1 MRLRRAGSIA
11 ALALIAIVPA
21 AALAQSPAGPYVGRP
36 IESIALYLENTPTQD
51 SALLDLLETRVG
63 QPLDMADVRESIVHL
78 YSLGRFQDVQVDATD
93 GSSGGVALR
102 YNLIPHHTIQR
113 IGFSGNVALSEGTL
127 RRTVTD
133 RFGESP
139 PVGRAEDAARLL
151 EDFYAQN
158 GYPWARVKPV
168 LEERHDPDRTLLTF
182 QIEAGP
188 LAKIRNVDID
198 GETRLGRPAFLTK
211 LRAAP
216 GDPYLNEQLRRR
228 LDEYVQDLRKRGF
241 YLATAS
247 FQSVEVEE
255 AASVDLTINVDTGP
269 VVTVRFE
276 GDRLPQDRLSALVPI
291 EKEGSV
297 EEDLLEDSEAR
308 IEDYL
313 RQQGYWKAE
322 VTYRREEAE
331 GALAVVFQ
339 VKRGLVYR
347 VASDAEIRGNVAI
360 PTSELRPLVPF
371 KPGTV
376 FVDAQLTAAAT
387 AIRNLYLQRGFASAE
402 VKPAANETDPPQPG
416 EGAIRP
422 DIVIVEGAST
432 TVRSV
437 DITGNTALS
446 DQELLARVQVKP
458 GQPFY
463 APQTAVDRDALVVEY
478 LNLGFASATVEPI
491 QTRSEDGTQVDLV
504 YQVQEGPQTIV
515 DHILVVGNTT
525 TDPKVVVRELQF
537 QSGQPLGLD
546 SLFESQRRLTSLG
559 LFRRVRITEL
569 THGGGSRRDVL
580 VTVEEAPRTTIGY
593 GAGVE
598 GMQVLRATGPA
609 GEAEEHLEFAPR
621 GFFEVGR
628 RNLGGKNRSVSL
640 YARASLRPNAEPDD
654 PERDGSGIGLN
665 EYRVVGT
672 YLQPRLLGPNILTV
686 SAAAERGVRS
696 SFSFTRKG
704 INGDLVRRITNTIR
718 ISGRY
723 SFGTTRTFDERLDEL
738 EQATIDRLF
747 PQVRLS
753 GFSGA
758 VVRDTRDD
766 LLNPESGTL
775 VSGEASMAARALGG
789 QVGFVKTYLQGFWF
803 RRLPGQRRIVFA
815 TRTALGLADGF
826 PRETQPTDENGNP
839 IDGPTIF
846 IEDLP
851 ASERFFA
858 GGDTTIRGFALDTV
872 GAPDTITP
880 RGFPTGGNAVLIMN
894 GELRVPVWREFGA
907 AFFVDGGNVFRRVTQ
922 FDIGELRGSVGFG
935 VRYRSPIGPV
945 RVDLGFKLDR
955 REIGGRLE
963 PRTALHFSFGQAF

>member
-1 MRLRRAGSIA
+1 MRVRASLIA
-11 ALALIAIVPA
+11 ALAFIAAVPA
-21 AALAQSPAGPYVGRP
+21 AVLAQSPAGPYVGRT
-36 IESIALYLENTPTQD
+36 IESIALFIENTPTQD
-51 SALLDLLETRVG
+51 PALLDLLETRVK

-78 YSLGRFQDVQVDATD
+78 YSLGRFQDVQVDASN

-102 YNLIPHHTIQR
+102 FNLIPLHTIQR
-113 IGFSGNVALSEGTL
+113 IGFAGNVALSEGTL

-158 GYPWARVKPV
+158 GHPWAKVTPL

-182 QIEAGP
+182 QIDAGP
-188 LAKIRNVDID
+188 EAKVRNVEID
-198 GETRLGRPAFLTK
+198 GETRLARQAFLAK
-211 LRAAP
+211 LHGSP
-216 GDPYLNEQLRRR
+216 GDPYLSEQLRRH
-228 LDEYVQDLRKRGF
+228 LDDYVQDLRKRGF
-241 YLATAS
+241 FLATAS
-247 FQSVEVEE
+247 FQPTEVRE
-255 AASVDLTINVDTGP
+255 AASVDLTITVETGP

-276 GDRLPQDRLSALVPI
+276 GDRLPQDRLNTLVPI

-322 VTYRREEAE
+322 VAYRREE
-331 GALAVVFQ
+331 GDGTLTVVFE

-347 VASDAEIRGNVAI
+347 VASDVEIRGNSAI

-387 AIRNLYLQRGFASAE
+387 AIRILYLQRGFASAE

-422 DIVIVEGAST
+422 EIVIVEGPRT
-432 TVRSV
+432 VVRSV

-463 APQTAVDRDALVVEY
+463 APQTIVDRDALVLEY
-478 LNLGFASATVEPI
+478 LNLGYASATVEPI
-491 QTRSEDGTQVDLV
+491 QKRSEDSTEVDLV
-504 YQVQEGPQTIV
+504 YHIQEGPQTIV
-515 DHILVVGNTT
+515 DHILVVGNRT
-525 TDPKVVVRELQF
+525 TDPRVVIRELQF

-546 SLFESQRRLTSLG
+546 SLFESQRRLTALG

-569 THGGGSRRDVL
+569 RDSGGNRRDVL
-580 VTVEEAPRTTIGY
+580 ITVEEAPRTTVGY
-593 GAGVE
+593 GGGVE
-598 GMQVLRATGPA
+598 GMQVLRATGPG

-621 GFFEVGR
+621 GFFEVTR
-628 RNLGGKNRSVSL
+628 RNLGGKNRSVSF
-640 YARASLRPNAEPDD
+640 YARASLRPQTSPD
-654 PERDGSGIGLN
+654 PERDDSGIGLN

-672 YLQPRLLGPNILTV
+672 YLQPRFFGPNILTV
-686 SAAAERGVRS
+686 TGAVERGIRS
-696 SFSFTRKG
+696 SFNFTRQG
-704 INGDLVRRITNTIR
+704 VNVDVVRRVTNTIR
-718 ISGRY
+718 VSGRY
-723 SFGTTRTFDERLDEL
+723 SFGTTRTFDEVFNEE
-738 EQATIDRLF
+738 EQAAIDRLF
-747 PQVRLS
+747 PRVRLS

-766 LLNPESGTL
+766 LLNPESGTF
-775 VSGEASMAARALGG
+775 VSGETSMAARALGG
-789 QVGFVKTYLQGFWF
+789 EVGFAKTYLQGFWF
-803 RRLPGQRRIVFA
+803 HRLPGQRRVVFA

-826 PRETQPTDENGNP
+826 PREAQPTDESGNP
-839 IDGPTIF
+839 LEGPPIV

-907 AFFVDGGNVFRRVTQ
+907 AVFVDGGNVFRRVTQ

-955 REIGGRLE
+955 REVGGRLE
-963 PRTALHFSFGQAF
+963 SRTALHFSFGQAF

>member
-1 MRLRRAGSIA
+1 MRAPASLIA
-11 ALALIAIVPA
+11 ALALVATVPA
-21 AALAQSPAGPYVGRP
+21 AVQAQSPAGPYVGRT
-36 IESIALYLENTPTQD
+36 IESIALYIENTPTQD
-51 SALLDLLETRVG
+51 PALLDLLETHVK
-63 QPLDMADVRESIVHL
+63 QPLDMADVRESIIHL
-78 YSLGRFQDVQVDATD
+78 FSLGRFQDVQVDARD

-102 YNLIPHHTIQR
+102 FNLIPLHTIQR

-139 PVGRAEDAARLL
+139 PVGRADDAARLL

-158 GYPWARVKPV
+158 GYPWAQVKPV

-182 QIEAGP
+182 HIEAGP
-188 LAKIRNVDID
+188 AAKIRNVEID
-198 GETRLGRPAFLTK
+198 GETRLERQAFLAK
-211 LRAAP
+211 LHASP
-216 GDPYLNEQLRRR
+216 GDPYRSEQLRQR
-228 LDEYVQDLRKRGF
+228 LDEYVQDLGKRGF

-247 FQSVEVEE
+247 FQSTEFQDS
-255 AASVDLTINVDTGP
+255 ASVDLTITVDTGP

-276 GDRLPQDRLSALVPI
+276 GDRLPQDRINTLVPI
-291 EKEGSV
+291 QKEGSV

-313 RQQGYWKAE
+313 RQLGYWKAE

-331 GALAVVFQ
+331 GTLAIVFQ

-347 VASDAEIRGNVAI
+347 VANEVEIRGNSSI
-360 PTSELRPLVPF
+360 PMSELRPLVPF
-371 KPGTV
+371 KQGTV

-387 AIRNLYLQRGFASAE
+387 AIRNLYLHRGFASAE

-422 DIVIVEGAST
+422 EIVIVEGPKT
-432 TVRSV
+432 IVRSV
-437 DITGNTALS
+437 DVTGNTALS

-458 GQPFY
+458 GEPFY
-463 APQTAVDRDALVVEY
+463 APQTIIDRDAMVVEY
-478 LNLGFASATVEPI
+478 LNLGYASATVEPI
-491 QTRSEDGTQVDLV
+491 QKRSDDSTQVDV
-504 YQVQEGPQTIV
+504 VFQVQEGPQTIV

-525 TDPKVVVRELQF
+525 TDPKVVLRELQF

-569 THGGGSRRDVL
+569 REGAANRRDVL
-580 VTVEEAPRTTIGY
+580 ITVEEAPRTTIGY
-593 GAGVE
+593 GGGVE
-598 GMQVLRATGPA
+598 GMQVLRATGPG

-621 GFFEVGR
+621 GFFEVSR

-640 YARASLRPNAEPDD
+640 YARASLRPNAAPDD

-672 YLQPRLLGPNILTV
+672 YLQPRLFGPNIFTV
-686 SAAAERGVRS
+686 TGAVEQGIRS
-696 SFSFTRKG
+696 SFNFSRRG
-704 INGDLVRRITNTIR
+704 VNVDVIRRITNTIR

-723 SFGTTRTFDERLDEL
+723 SFGSTRTFDERLDEEEEAL
-738 EQATIDRLF
+738 IDRLF
-747 PQVRLS
+747 PRVRLS

-766 LLNPESGTL
+766 LLNPESGTF

-789 QVGFVKTYLQGFWF
+789 EVGFVKTYLQGFWF
-803 RRLPGQRRIVFA
+803 HRLPGQRRIVFA
-815 TRTALGLADGF
+815 TRTAVGLADGF
-826 PRETQPTDENGNP
+826 PREAQPTDADGNP
-839 IDGPTIF
+839 IEGPPII

-907 AFFVDGGNVFRRVTQ
+907 AVFVDGGNVFRRVTQ

>member
-1 MRLRRAGSIA
+1 MRVRASLIA
-11 ALALIAIVPA
+11 ALAFIATGPA
-21 AALAQSPAGPYVGRP
+21 AVLAQSPASPYVGRT
-36 IESIALYLENTPTQD
+36 IESIALYIENTPTQD
-51 SALLDLLETRVG
+51 PALLDLLETRVK

-78 YSLGRFQDVQVDATD
+78 YSLGRFQDVQVDASD

-102 YNLIPHHTIQR
+102 FNLIPLHTIQR
-113 IGFSGNVALSEGTL
+113 IGFAGNVALSEGTL

-158 GYPWARVKPV
+158 GHPWAKVTPL

-182 QIEAGP
+182 QIDAGP
-188 LAKIRNVDID
+188 QAKIRNVEID
-198 GETRLGRPAFLTK
+198 GETRLPRQTFLAK
-211 LRAAP
+211 LRASP
-216 GDPYLNEQLRRR
+216 GDPYLSEQLRRH
-228 LDEYVQDLRKRGF
+228 LDDYVEDLRKRRF

-247 FQSVEVEE
+247 FQSTEIRE
-255 AASVDLTINVDTGP
+255 AASVDLTITVETGP
-269 VVTVRFE
+269 AVTVRFE
-276 GDRLPQDRLSALVPI
+276 GDRLPQDRLSTLVPI
-291 EKEGSV
+291 AKEGSV

-322 VTYRREEAE
+322 VTYRREE
-331 GALAVVFQ
+331 GDGTLTVVFE

-347 VASDAEIRGNVAI
+347 VASDVEIRGNSAI
-360 PTSELRPLVPF
+360 PTSELRPHVPL

-387 AIRNLYLQRGFASAE
+387 AIRNVYLQRGFASAE

-422 DIVIVEGAST
+422 EIVIVEGPRT
-432 TVRSV
+432 MVRSV
-437 DITGNTALS
+437 DVTGNTALS
-446 DQELLARVQVKP
+446 DQELLARVQVKH

-463 APQTAVDRDALVVEY
+463 APQTIVDRDALVLEY
-478 LNLGFASATVEPI
+478 LNLGYASATVEPI
-491 QTRSEDGTQVDLV
+491 QKRSEDSTGVDLV
-504 YQVQEGPQTIV
+504 YHVQEGPQTIV
-515 DHILVVGNTT
+515 DHILVVGNTR
-525 TDPKVVVRELQF
+525 TDPRVVTRELQF

-546 SLFESQRRLTSLG
+546 SLFESQRRLTALG

-569 THGGGSRRDVL
+569 RDGGGNRRDVL

-593 GAGVE
+593 GGGVE
-598 GMQVLRATGPA
+598 GMQVLRATGPS

-621 GFFEVGR
+621 GFFEVTR
-628 RNLGGKNRSVSL
+628 RNLGGKNRSVSF
-640 YARASLRPNAEPDD
+640 YARASLRPQTSPD
-654 PERDGSGIGLN
+654 PEVEDSGFGLN

-686 SAAAERGVRS
+686 TGAVERGIRS
-696 SFSFTRKG
+696 SFNFTRQG
-704 INGDLVRRITNTIR
+704 VNVDVVRRITNTIR
-718 ISGRY
+718 VSGRY
-723 SFGTTRTFDERLDEL
+723 SFGTTRTFDEVFNEE
-738 EQATIDRLF
+738 EQAAIDRLF
-747 PQVRLS
+747 PRVRLS

-766 LLNPESGTL
+766 LLNPERGTF

-789 QVGFVKTYLQGFWF
+789 EVGFVKTYLQGFWF
-803 RRLPGQRRIVFA
+803 HKLPGQRRIVFA
-815 TRTALGLADGF
+815 TRTAVGLADGF
-826 PRETQPTDENGNP
+826 PREAQPTDANGDP
-839 IDGPTIF
+839 IEGPPII

-858 GGDTTIRGFALDTV
+858 GGDTTIRGFALDSV

-907 AFFVDGGNVFRRVTQ
+907 AVFVDGGNVFRRVTQ

-935 VRYRSPIGPV
+935 VRYRSPIGPI

-955 REIGGRLE
+955 REIAGRLE

>member
-1 MRLRRAGSIA
+1 
-11 ALALIAIVPA
+11 
-21 AALAQSPAGPYVGRP
+21 
-36 IESIALYLENTPTQD
+36 
-51 SALLDLLETRVG
+51 
-63 QPLDMADVRESIVHL
+63 
-78 YSLGRFQDVQVDATD
+78 
-93 GSSGGVALR
+93 
-102 YNLIPHHTIQR
+102 
-113 IGFSGNVALSEGTL
+113 
-127 RRTVTD
+127 VTD

-158 GYPWARVKPV
+158 GHPWAKVTPL

-182 QIEAGP
+182 QIDAGP
-188 LAKIRNVDID
+188 EAKIRNVEID
-198 GETRLGRPAFLTK
+198 GETRLARQAFLAK
-211 LRAAP
+211 LHGSP
-216 GDPYLNEQLRRR
+216 GDPYLSSQLRRH
-228 LDEYVQDLRKRGF
+228 LDDYVQDLRKRGF
-241 YLATAS
+241 FLATAS
-247 FQSVEVEE
+247 FQPTEVRE
-255 AASVDLTINVDTGP
+255 AASVDLTITVETGP

-276 GDRLPQDRLSALVPI
+276 GDRLPQDRLNTLVPI

-322 VTYRREEAE
+322 VAYRREE
-331 GALAVVFQ
+331 GDGTLTVVFE

-347 VASDAEIRGNVAI
+347 VASDVEIRGNSAI
-360 PTSELRPLVPF
+360 PTSEIRPLVPF

-387 AIRNLYLQRGFASAE
+387 AIRTLYLQRGFASAE

-416 EGAIRP
+416 EGAIRSE
-422 DIVIVEGAST
+422 IVIVEGPRT
-432 TVRSV
+432 VVRSV

-446 DQELLARVQVKP
+446 DQELLARVQVKA

-463 APQTAVDRDALVVEY
+463 APQTIVDRDALVLEY
-478 LNLGFASATVEPI
+478 LNLGYASATVEPI
-491 QTRSEDGTQVDLV
+491 QKRSEDSTEVDLV
-504 YQVQEGPQTIV
+504 YHIQEGPQTIV
-515 DHILVVGNTT
+515 DHILVVGNRT
-525 TDPKVVVRELQF
+525 TDPRVVIRELQF

-546 SLFESQRRLTSLG
+546 SLFESQRRLTALG

-569 THGGGSRRDVL
+569 RDGGGNRRDVL
-580 VTVEEAPRTTIGY
+580 ITVEESPRTTIGY
-593 GAGVE
+593 GGGVE
-598 GMQVLRATGPA
+598 GMQVLRATGPG

-621 GFFEVGR
+621 GFFEATR
-628 RNLGGKNRSVSL
+628 RNLGGKNRSVSF
-640 YARASLRPNAEPDD
+640 YARASLRPQTSPD
-654 PERDGSGIGLN
+654 PEREDSGIGLN

-672 YLQPRLLGPNILTV
+672 YLQPRFFGPNILTV
-686 SAAAERGVRS
+686 TGAVERGIRS
-696 SFSFTRKG
+696 SFNFTRQG
-704 INGDLVRRITNTIR
+704 VNVDVVRRVTNTIR
-718 ISGRY
+718 VSGRY
-723 SFGTTRTFDERLDEL
+723 SFGTTRTFDEVFNEE
-738 EQATIDRLF
+738 EQAAIDRLF
-747 PQVRLS
+747 PRVRLS

-766 LLNPESGTL
+766 LLNPESGTF
-775 VSGEASMAARALGG
+775 VSGETSMAARALGG
-789 QVGFVKTYLQGFWF
+789 EVGFVKTYLQGFWF

-826 PRETQPTDENGNP
+826 PREAQPTDESGNP
-839 IDGPTIF
+839 IEAPPIV

-894 GELRVPVWREFGA
+894 GELRVPVWRDFGA
-907 AFFVDGGNVFRRVTQ
+907 AVFVDGGNVFRRVTQ

-963 PRTALHFSFGQAF
+963 SRTALHFSFGQAF

>member
-1 MRLRRAGSIA
+1 
-11 ALALIAIVPA
+11 
-21 AALAQSPAGPYVGRP
+21 
-36 IESIALYLENTPTQD
+36 
-51 SALLDLLETRVG
+51 
-63 QPLDMADVRESIVHL
+63 MADVRESIAHL
-78 YSLGRFQDVQVDATD
+78 YSLGRFQDVQVDASD

-102 YNLIPHHTIQR
+102 YNLIPLHTIQR
-113 IGFSGNVALSEGTL
+113 IGFTGRVELSEGML

-151 EDFYAQN
+151 EELYAQN
-158 GYPWARVKPV
+158 GYPWAKVVPL

-182 QIEAGP
+182 QIDAGP
-188 LAKIRNVDID
+188 LARIRNVDID
-198 GETRLGRPAFLTK
+198 GDTRMGRPAFLDK
-211 LRAAP
+211 IRASP
-216 GDPYLNEQLRRR
+216 GDPYLSEQLRQR
-228 LDEYVQDLRKRGF
+228 LNDYVQDVRKRGF

-247 FQSVEVEE
+247 FHSTESEE
-255 AASVDLTINVDTGP
+255 AESVDLVITVDTGP

-276 GDRLPQDRLSALVPI
+276 GDPIPQDRIDSLVPI
-291 EKEGSV
+291 KKEGSV
-297 EEDLLEDSEAR
+297 EEDLLEDSETR

-322 VTYRREEAE
+322 VTYRREEAD
-331 GALAVVFQ
+331 GTLTVVFH

-347 VASDAEIRGNVAI
+347 VASEVEIRGNVAI
-360 PTSELRPLVPF
+360 PSTELRPLVPF
-371 KPGTV
+371 RRGTV
-376 FVDAQLTAAAT
+376 FVDAQLTAAAA
-387 AIRNLYLQRGFASAE
+387 AIRNLYLRRGFASAQI
-402 VKPAANETDPPQPG
+402 KPAANETDPPQPG

-422 DIVIVEGAST
+422 DIVIVEGPAT
-432 TVRSV
+432 MVRSV
-437 DITGNTALS
+437 EITGNTGLS
-446 DQELLARVQVKP
+446 DQELLARVGAKP

-463 APQTAVDRDALVVEY
+463 APQTVIDRDAIVLEY
-478 LNLGFASATVEPI
+478 LNLGYASATVEAI
-491 QTRSEDGTQVDLV
+491 QNRSEDSTQVDLI

-515 DHILVVGNTT
+515 DHILVVGNRT

-537 QSGQPLGLD
+537 QSGEPLGLD
-546 SLFESQRRLTSLG
+546 SLFESQRRLASLG

-569 THGGGSRRDVL
+569 THGDGTRRDVL

-593 GAGVE
+593 GGGVE
-598 GMQVLRATGPA
+598 ATQRLRATGPG

-640 YARASLRPNAEPDD
+640 YARASLRPNDAPDD
-654 PERDGSGIGLN
+654 PDRDGTGIGVS

-672 YLQPRLLGPNILTV
+672 YLQPRLLGPNTLSISGV
-686 SAAAERGVRS
+686 VEQGVRS
-696 SFSFTRKG
+696 SFNFARKG
-704 INGDLVRRITNTIR
+704 VNVDVIRRLTNTVR
-718 ISGRY
+718 VNGRY
-723 SFGTTRTFDERLDEL
+723 SFGTTRTFEERLSEED
-738 EQATIDRLF
+738 QALIDRLF

-766 LLNPESGTL
+766 ILNPERGTF

-803 RRLPGQRRIVFA
+803 RRLPGQRPIVFA

-826 PRETQPTDENGNP
+826 PREAQPTDENGDP
-839 IDGPTIF
+839 IDGPTII

-894 GELRVPVWREFGA
+894 GELRVPVWRGFGA
-907 AFFVDGGNVFRRVTQ
+907 AVFVDGGNVFRRVTQ

>member
-1 MRLRRAGSIA
+1 MRVPAGLIA
-11 ALALIAIVPA
+11 ALACVVTIPA
-21 AALAQSPAGPYVGRP
+21 AVLAQSPAGPFVGRT
-36 IESIALYLENTPTQD
+36 IESIALYIENTPTQD
-51 SALLDLLETRVG
+51 PALLDLLETRVKETLG
-63 QPLDMADVRESIVHL
+63 MADVRESIVHL

-93 GSSGGVALR
+93 APSGGVALR
-102 YNLIPHHTIQR
+102 FNLIPLHTIQR

-158 GYPWARVKPV
+158 GHPWAKVTPL

-182 QIEAGP
+182 QIDAGP
-188 LAKIRNVDID
+188 QAKIRNVEID
-198 GETRLGRPAFLTK
+198 GETRLARQAFLAR
-211 LRAAP
+211 LRASP
-216 GDPYLNEQLRRR
+216 GDPYLSEQLRRH
-228 LDEYVQDLRKRGF
+228 LDDYVQDLRKRTF

-247 FQSVEVEE
+247 FQSTEIRE
-255 AASVDLTINVDTGP
+255 AASVDLTITVETGP
-269 VVTVRFE
+269 AVTVRFE
-276 GDRLPQDRLSALVPI
+276 GDALPHDRLSALVPI

-322 VTYRREEAE
+322 VSYRLEEGE
-331 GALAVVFQ
+331 GTLAVVFQ

-347 VASDAEIRGNVAI
+347 VASDVEIRGNSAI
-360 PTSELRPLVPF
+360 PTIELRPLVPF

-387 AIRNLYLQRGFASAE
+387 AIRNLYLQRGFASAQ

-422 DIVIVEGAST
+422 EIVIVEGPRT
-432 TVRSV
+432 IVRSV

-446 DQELLARVQVKP
+446 DQELLARVKVTP

-463 APQTAVDRDALVVEY
+463 APQTIVDRDALVIEY

-491 QTRSEDGTQVDLV
+491 QKRSEDSTEVDLV
-504 YQVQEGPQTIV
+504 YHVQEGPQTIV
-515 DHILVVGNTT
+515 DHILVVGNTR
-525 TDPKVVVRELQF
+525 TDPRVVIRELQF
-537 QSGQPLGLD
+537 HSGQPLGLD
-546 SLFESQRRLTSLG
+546 SLFESQRRLTALG

-569 THGGGSRRDVL
+569 RDSGGNRRDVL

-593 GAGVE
+593 GGGVE
-598 GMQVLRATGPA
+598 GMQVLRATGPG

-621 GFFEVGR
+621 GFFEVTR
-628 RNLGGKNRSVSL
+628 RNLGGKNRSVSF
-640 YARASLRPNAEPDD
+640 YARASLRPQTSPD
-654 PERDGSGIGLN
+654 PEREDEGFGLN

-686 SAAAERGVRS
+686 TGAVERGIRS
-696 SFSFTRKG
+696 SFNFTRQG
-704 INGDLVRRITNTIR
+704 VNVDIVRRITNTIR
-718 ISGRY
+718 VSGRY
-723 SFGTTRTFDERLDEL
+723 SFGTTRTFDEVFNEE
-738 EQATIDRLF
+738 EQAAIDRLF
-747 PQVRLS
+747 PRVRLS

-766 LLNPESGTL
+766 LLNPERGTF

-789 QVGFVKTYLQGFWF
+789 EVGFVKTYLQGFWF
-803 RRLPGQRRIVFA
+803 HRLPGPRRIVFA

-826 PRETQPTDENGNP
+826 PREAQPTDENGNP
-839 IDGPTIF
+839 IEGPPIV

-858 GGDTTIRGFALDTV
+858 GGDTTIRGFALDSV

-894 GELRVPVWREFGA
+894 GELRVPVWKEFGA
-907 AFFVDGGNVFRRVTQ
+907 AVFVDGGNVFRRVTQ